1 MESPKRPAGRP
12 QPQPRTCTC
21 QTARPPPPPARP
33 TRSGQGLPRGCSRIP
48 RARRGPLR
56 PPPVLRTRKRQ
67 RNPASY
73 PPPSSRP
80 RAHGRTQSLVPRG
93 VNVQGFQRRTFG
105 SGSHGRLARPGRV
118 AHVRSLYGSGT
129 VLCFCSA
136 ADLVPL
142 LCSAAADLVVVP
154 PALAFEMRCAVAR

>member
-1 MESPKRPAGRP
+1 VESPKRPAGRP

-21 QTARPPPPPARP
+21 QTARPPPPPRAAHTFRPGPAARLQP
-33 TRSGQGLPRGCSRIP
+33 DPA
-48 RARRGPLR
+48 RAAR
-56 PPPVLRTRKRQ
+56 PPPSSSSPPNSEAPTQ
-67 RNPASY
+67 PAWY